1 LVSATNLISTDFFIV
16 SKIKVLHIIKSLGRG
31 GAEMLLQET
40 LHLHDKERFDFHYIY
55 FLPWKNQM
63 VEGIEKAGGRV
74 SLFPAV
80 NNIRIL
86 LKARAVIH
94 YIKKEKIELI
104 HCHLPWAGF
113 LGRWIHLRTGIP
125 VIYTEHNIQDRYH
138 LITRTLNKISFN
150 YQTHV
155 VAVSNDVAASIQRS
169 ISPKITV
176 QTILNGVNTDRFIR
190 DKVSGAELRNQYGI
204 SLHQILIG
212 TIAVF
217 RFQKRLKEWITVF
230 KKIHQQFPDVRG
242 VIIGDGPLKEEIH
255 QHLRNEG
262 MEDYIL
268 MPGLQT
274 NVMPW
279 LSAIDIF
286 MMSSSFEGLP
296 IALLEAMSMECAVV
310 CTQAGGI
317 KELIRH
323 EQDGY
328 TLPVEAWERLTE
340 PMKRLLQDIQHKD
353 EMGRCARARVVE
365 AFSMHRMVKQTEEMY
380 LNLLNRHHADS

>member
-1 LVSATNLISTDFFIV
+1 V

-40 LHLHDKERFDFHYIY
+40 LHLHDQERFDFHYIY

-63 VEGIEKAGGRV
+63 AEGIEKAGGKVR
-74 SLFPAV
+74 LFPAV

-86 LKARAVIH
+86 LKARTVIQ
-94 YIKKEKIELI
+94 YIRKEKIELI

-138 LITRTLNKISFN
+138 FITRTLNKFSFN
-150 YQTHV
+150 FQTHV
-155 VAVSNDVAASIQRS
+155 VAVSNDVATSIQKS
-169 ISPKITV
+169 IHPKINV

-190 DKVSGAELRNQYGI
+190 HKASGVELRNQFGI
-204 SLHQILIG
+204 SAHQPLIG

-242 VIIGDGPLKEEIH
+242 VIIGDGPLKEEIL
-255 QHLRNEG
+255 QHLQSEG
-262 MEDYIL
+262 MEPYIL

-317 KELIRH
+317 KELIRNEH
-323 EQDGY
+323 EGY
-328 TLPVEAWERLTE
+328 TLPVEEWENLTE
-340 PMKRLLQDIQHKD
+340 PLKRLLQDNQHRE
-353 EMGRCARARVVE
+353 EMGKRARARVVD
-365 AFSMHRMVKQTEEMY
+365 AFSMLRMVNETENLY
-380 LNLLNRHHADS
+380 LHLVKKTYADS

>member
-1 LVSATNLISTDFFIV
+1 
-16 SKIKVLHIIKSLGRG
+16 
-31 GAEMLLQET
+31 MLLQET
-40 LHLHDKERFDFHYIY
+40 LHLHDKDRFEFHYIY

-63 VEGIEKAGGRV
+63 AEGIKYAGGRV

-86 LKARAVIH
+86 LKARAVIR

-125 VIYTEHNIQDRYH
+125 VIYTEHNKQELYH
-138 LITRTLNKISFN
+138 FITRTLNKISFN
-150 YQTHV
+150 FQTHV
-155 VAVSNDVAASIQRS
+155 VAVSNDVAASIQKS
-169 ISPKITV
+169 IHPKINV

-190 DKVSGAELRNQYGI
+190 DHASGTELRNRYGI
-204 SLHQILIG
+204 SGNQTLIG

-230 KKIHQQFPDVRG
+230 KKIHHHFPDLRG

-279 LSAIDIF
+279 LSAMDIF

-317 KELIRH
+317 KEVIRN

-328 TLPVEAWERLTE
+328 TLPVEAWERLAE
-340 PMKRLLQDIQHKD
+340 PVEYLLQNVQHKND
-353 EMGRCARARVVE
+353 MGRYARARVVD
-365 AFSMHRMVKQTEEMY
+365 AFSMYRMVKQTEEMY
-380 LNLLNRHHADS
+380 LNLLQRKHADS